1 MIAVMGATGNTGKR
15 VAEKLLGRGERV
27 RVIGREA
34 KKLQPLV
41 VKGAEAA
48 VGDATDV
55 AFLVRALTGADAA
68 YTLLPPDLGA
78 GDLRAFQDRVGE
90 ATGRA
95 LRKSGVRHVA
105 FLSSQGADLAAG
117 TGPIAGLHA
126 QEERLRPLGM
136 NVLFLRPA
144 YFFENF
150 YGSLG
155 VIKHQGVNGGAIAP
169 DVKLAMVATRD
180 IADAAAAALGAR
192 DFSGVVVR
200 DLLGPRDLTFAEAT
214 RILGEKIGKPDLK
227 YVQFPYSAFAEALV
241 QVGLSKDVARLVAE
255 MSRAFNEDR
264 IRPVGGRTAA
274 STTPTT
280 FESFADALAQA
291 YKQL

>member
-15 VAEKLLGRGERV
+15 VAEILLGRGERV

-41 VKGAEAA
+41 KKGAEAA
-48 VGDATDV
+48 VGDATDAPFLAR
-55 AFLVRALTGADAA
+55 AFAGADAA

-78 GDLRAFQDRVGE
+78 ADLRAFQDRVGG
-90 ATGRA
+90 ATARA
-95 LRKSGVRHVA
+95 LRKSGVRHVV
-105 FLSSQGADLAAG
+105 FLSSQGADLAEG

-136 NVLFLRPA
+136 NGLLLRPA

-155 VIKHQGVNGGAIAP
+155 LIKEQGLNGGAIAP
-169 DVKLAMVATRD
+169 DVKLPMIATRD
-180 IADAAAAALGAR
+180 IADAAAAALATRG
-192 DFSGVVVR
+192 FSGVVVR
-200 DLLGPRDLTFAEAT
+200 DLLGPRDLTLAEAT

-227 YVQFPYSAFAEALV
+227 YVQFSYSDFAGALV
-241 QVGLSKDVARLVAE
+241 QMGASKDAARLVAE
-255 MSRAFNEDR
+255 MSRAFNEGR
-264 IRPVGGRTAA
+264 IRPVGGRTPA

-280 FESFADALAQA
+280 FESFAETLAQA
-291 YKQL
+291 YRQL